1 MLTTT
6 ESDPA
11 AASAGACTVTFAFS
25 DGMEHVLA
33 VPSGSSI
40 LAAGLEAGL
49 PLLHQCR
56 SGTCSSCLATLV
68 DGEAGTLP
76 GSNSSLFA
84 SEMAA
89 GKRLLCVSH
98 ARSDCRFTLDYDS
111 SGGQQVSEAQ
121 TFVNAVERVAA
132 DVIRLELELAEGSWI
147 DFRPGQFI
155 QVKVPGTDQTRSYS
169 IASTPAQLPKIELLV
184 RLLPGGVM
192 SEWLLNRAV
201 PDAVVEIAGPHGA
214 FFLREGEKA
223 PHIMIAGGTGLA
235 PMMAMIDQI
244 RARPGRKPP
253 ILLSFGCQTDEGL
266 FHREALGLRQHWL
279 PCLQVQLSV
288 DRGPASDG
296 VRVGNP
302 VEEVGQGG
310 SIDPG
315 SVAYLCGP
323 PGMVEAARVHLEAL
337 GLAPENIHSE
347 RFVAS

>member
-6 ESDPA
+6 ESDQA
-11 AASAGACTVTFAFS
+11 AADRGSSIVTFAFS
-25 DGMEHVLA
+25 DGAEHTLS
-33 VPSGSSI
+33 VPTGSSI

-68 DGEAGTLP
+68 DGEAGPLP

-89 GKRLLCVSH
+89 GKRLLCVSQ
-98 ARSDCRFTLDYDS
+98 ALGCCRFTLDYDS
-111 SGGQQVSEAQ
+111 SGGRQAREAQ
-121 TFVNAVERVAA
+121 TFVNAVERVAD
-132 DVIRLELELAEGSWI
+132 DVMRLELELAEGSWI

-184 RLLPGGVM
+184 RLLPGGLM
-192 SEWLLNRAV
+192 SEWLLHRAAL
-201 PDAVVEIAGPHGA
+201 DAVVEIAGPHGA

-235 PMMAMIDQI
+235 PIMAMIDQI
-244 RARPGRKPP
+244 RARPGRKPS
-253 ILLSFGCQTDEGL
+253 ILLSFGCQTNEGL
-266 FHREALGLRQHWL
+266 FHREALELRQHWL
-279 PCLQVQLSV
+279 PGLSVHVSV
-288 DRGPASDG
+288 DRGPASEG

-302 VEEVGQGG
+302 VEVVGHGG
-310 SIDPG
+310 SIDPA

-323 PGMVEAARVHLEAL
+323 PGMVEAARGLLEGL
-337 GLAPENIHSE
+337 GLSTENIYSE
-347 RFVAS
+347 RFIAS